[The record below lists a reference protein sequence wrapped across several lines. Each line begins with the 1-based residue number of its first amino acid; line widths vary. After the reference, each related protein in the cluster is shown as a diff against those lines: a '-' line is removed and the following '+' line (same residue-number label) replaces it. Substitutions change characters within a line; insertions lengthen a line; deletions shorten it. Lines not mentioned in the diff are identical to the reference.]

1 MKPSRCAGMAGADW
15 PAKCA
20 RFISRGIA
28 ILTIFLIAACATS
41 TRTKEQNALI
51 IATQSMERRAAQA
64 YAAGQLDSSAQ
75 GYSSAALV
83 YESLALAEP
92 WARAKLSAARAV
104 AETGRVPEAMAMVDA
119 VLARSDALSSGTR
132 ITAHGRAAALQL
144 GLATLTTA
152 APIAST
158 NTTNTSTASAPTT
171 TATLASMPTVDT
183 VSALAS
189 ALDHWQQANQL
200 CAASCEQNAA
210 LLVLRGRLSL
220 AQGQASA
227 AVQNASAALALLGAP
242 SAAMERANALRARA
256 QAYSAQSQAAAALVD
271 ASAALTLDQEAAN
284 AARVQT
290 DLQLMAAA
298 HQALGNSAE
307 AARLTAQ
314 AERAQLARQ
323 QLRYGAP

>member
-1 MKPSRCAGMAGADW
+1 
-15 PAKCA
+15 
-20 RFISRGIA
+20 
-28 ILTIFLIAACATS
+28 LIAACAVS
-41 TRTKEQNALI
+41 SRTKEQNALI
-51 IATQSMERRAAQA
+51 TATQSIERRAAQA

-75 GYSSAALV
+75 GYGSAALV

-104 AETGRVPEAMAMVDA
+104 AETGRMPEAMAMVDS
-119 VLARSDALSSGTR
+119 VLARSDALNPSTR

-144 GLATLTTA
+144 GLASATA
-152 APIAST
+152 LPAAS
-158 NTTNTSTASAPTT
+158 TSTAVASPSTTSALST
-171 TATLASMPTVDT
+171 TATLASTPANDT
-183 VSALAS
+183 ASALAS

-200 CAASCEQNAA
+200 CATSCEQNAA
-210 LLVLRGRLSL
+210 LLVLRARLSL

-227 AVQNASAALALLGAP
+227 AVQNASAALALLSAP

-256 QAYSAQSQAAAALVD
+256 QAYSAQSQAAAALAD
-271 ASAALTLDQEAAN
+271 ASAALALDQEAAN

-314 AERAQLARQ
+314 AERAQQARQ

>member
-1 MKPSRCAGMAGADW
+1 MRSSCAATIAGAHW
-15 PAKCA
+15 PAKCT
-20 RFISRGIA
+20 RFVTRCA
-28 ILTIFLIAACATS
+28 ALCTIFLIAACAVS
-41 TRTKEQNALI
+41 SRTKEQNSLI
-51 IATQSMERRAAQA
+51 TATQSIERRAAQA
-64 YAAGQLDSSAQ
+64 YAAGQLDTSAQ
-75 GYSSAALV
+75 GYGSAALV

-104 AETGRVPEAMAMVDA
+104 AETGRMPEALAMVDA
-119 VLARSDALSSGTR
+119 VLARSDALSTGTR

-144 GLATLTTA
+144 GLASPSA
-152 APIAST
+152 ALPVASAST
-158 NTTNTSTASAPTT
+158 ANASSASAPTT
-171 TATLASMPTVDT
+171 TVTVASTPAADT
-183 VSALAS
+183 ASALAS

-200 CAASCEQNAA
+200 CATSCEQNAA
-210 LLVLRGRLSL
+210 LLVLRARLSL

-256 QAYSAQSQAAAALVD
+256 QAYSAQSQAAAALAD
-271 ASAALTLDQEAAN
+271 ASAALALDQEAAN